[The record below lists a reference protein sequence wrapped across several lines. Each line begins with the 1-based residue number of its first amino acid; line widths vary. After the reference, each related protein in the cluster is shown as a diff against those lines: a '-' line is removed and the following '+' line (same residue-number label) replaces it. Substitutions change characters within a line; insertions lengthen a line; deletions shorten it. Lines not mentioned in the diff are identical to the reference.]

1 MQQAVKPAVYGAS
14 ERPPRG
20 DYSRARADYTCEQEW
35 EAYTPEEHDRF
46 QRLFARQFEHVH
58 GRACDE
64 FIDALEHLS
73 PDSGIPRFEDINA
86 LLRPATGWQLV
97 AVPGLIPEREFFT
110 LLASQRFPVTSWLR
124 TEAEFD
130 YIVEPD
136 LFHDLFGHV
145 PLLFDPV
152 FARYMQAFGEGGL
165 RAEGLHALEYL
176 SRLYWYTVE
185 FGLVHTSQGLRVYG
199 AGILS
204 SVGELDFCLTSPAP
218 HRIPFDL
225 LRAMRTRY
233 KIDTYQETYFVIT
246 GFQQLFD
253 ATAADFAPLYQ
264 AVRDLP
270 ALAPGESV
278 PGEAQ
283 YPPNGVGTEVA
294 AQPGNGAGRTI

>member
-1 MQQAVKPAVYGAS
+1 MQQAAKPVVYGAS

-20 DYSRARADYTCEQEW
+20 DYSRARPDYTCEQNW
-35 EAYTPEEHDRF
+35 DAYTAEEHERF
-46 QRLFARQFEHVH
+46 RRLFERQLEHVH

-64 FIDALEHLS
+64 FIAALGHLS
-73 PDSGIPRFEDINA
+73 ACPGIPRFEDVNA
-86 LLRPATGWQLV
+86 VLAPATGWQLV

-110 LLASQRFPVTSWLR
+110 LLASRRFPVTSWLR

-152 FARYMQAFGEGGL
+152 FARYIQAFGEGGL
-165 RAEGLHALEYL
+165 RADGLHALELL

-185 FGLVHTSQGLRVYG
+185 FGLIHTSQGLRVYG

-204 SVGELDFCLTSPAP
+204 SVGELDFCLSSSQPRRVA
-218 HRIPFDL
+218 FDL
-225 LRAMRTRY
+225 LRVMRTRY

-246 GFQQLFD
+246 DFQQLFD
-253 ATAADFAPLYQ
+253 ATAADFAPLYETLHG
-264 AVRDLP
+264 LP
-270 ALAPGESV
+270 ALAPGEPV
-278 PGEAQ
+278 PEDLQYLPNAQ
-283 YPPNGVGTEVA
+283 A
-294 AQPGNGAGRTI
+294 